1 MLYTHNLGHLNL
13 KSAELESVY
22 IVRDLRQK
30 MPFPITEP
38 KFNEYLT
45 NFLVSDTDQSRMELG
60 LLMVGPALELL
71 NKLLSETYIPEAD
84 PMHEPSEVP
93 KPMML
98 YESANIQRA
107 MQILQE
113 MPPALDKNIQF
124 GTEMLGWQ
132 STMIRDAASV
142 FNMLPRLRTTEEKIV
157 YNAKLNELFQRVLRN
172 QEFVFNFTDIVHE
185 AHVELM
191 KGLLESMNKGFLFHY
206 TLEEELRKA
215 SFDEIKR
222 RIPQVKLDEA
232 ETIKRNMLA
241 IKNAIDRAYE
251 LNQRMV
257 SLAVVLYS
265 CMKWVKG

>member
-45 NFLVSDTDQSRMELG
+45 NCLVSDTDQSRMELG
-60 LLMVGPALELL
+60 LLMVGPTLELL
-71 NKLLSETYIPEAD
+71 NKLLSETYIPQAD
-84 PMHEPSEVP
+84 PMHDSEMP
-93 KPMML
+93 KPVML

-107 MQILQE
+107 MQLLKE
-113 MPPALDKNIQF
+113 MPPALNKNIQF

-132 STMIRDAASV
+132 STMIREAASV

-157 YNAKLNELFQRVLRN
+157 YNAKLNEIFQKVLRN

-191 KGLLESMNKGFLFHY
+191 KGLLESMNKGFLFHC

-222 RIPQVKLDEA
+222 RIPQAKLDEA
-232 ETIKRNMLA
+232 EVIKRNIMV